1 MADESA
7 SDAEADD
14 SAGTPDDSGRDAPS
28 LLGRSLYGGVLAY
41 MGVDG
46 FKNNGKRVAVAEE
59 KGVPMPDVPVPFVT
73 GMLLVANL
81 GIVLWRLPR
90 AAAGAL
96 VVFFF
101 GTTPAIHD
109 FWTMEGKERQGNKIN
124 FLKNLALL
132 GGALV
137 FLDAANGGDGE
148 GDAVRQ
154 DDGEGDAASEGDE
167 T

>member
-1 MADESA
+1 MADQSA
-7 SDAEADD
+7 SDAEADE
-14 SAGTPDDSGRDAPS
+14 SADTPDDPGRDAPS

-41 MGVDG
+41 MAVDG
-46 FKNNGKRVAVAEE
+46 FRNNDKRVAVAEE
-59 KGVPMPDVPVPFVT
+59 KGVPMPDVLVPFVT

-96 VVFFF
+96 VVFFL

-137 FLDAANGGDGE
+137 FLDAASGSDGG
-148 GDAVRQ
+148 
-154 DDGEGDAASEGDE
+154 SDE
-167 T
+167 ADERDEE

>member
-1 MADESA
+1 MAGETDSPDES
-7 SDAEADD
+7 EADR
-14 SAGTPDDSGRDAPS
+14 GRDAPS

-41 MGVDG
+41 MAVDG
-46 FKNNGKRVAVAEE
+46 FKNNDKRVAVAEE
-59 KGVPMPDVPVPFVT
+59 KGVPMPDVLVPFVT

-96 VVFFF
+96 VVFFL

-109 FWTMEGKERQGNKIN
+109 FWTMESKERQGNKIN

-132 GGALV
+132 GGAIV
-137 FLDAANGGDGE
+137 FL
-148 GDAVRQ
+148 
-154 DDGEGDAASEGDE
+154 DAASEGDGE
-167 T
+167 SNGDGESDGDEN

>member
-1 MADESA
+1 MADQSA
-7 SDAEADD
+7 SDAEADE
-14 SAGTPDDSGRDAPS
+14 SADTLDDPGRDAPS

-41 MGVDG
+41 MAVDG
-46 FKNNGKRVAVAEE
+46 FRNNDKRVAVAEE
-59 KGVPMPDVPVPFVT
+59 KGVPMPDVLVPFVT

-96 VVFFF
+96 VVFFL

-137 FLDAANGGDGE
+137 FLDAANGGD
-148 GDAVRQ
+148 
-154 DDGEGDAASEGDE
+154 AASEGDGEGDE